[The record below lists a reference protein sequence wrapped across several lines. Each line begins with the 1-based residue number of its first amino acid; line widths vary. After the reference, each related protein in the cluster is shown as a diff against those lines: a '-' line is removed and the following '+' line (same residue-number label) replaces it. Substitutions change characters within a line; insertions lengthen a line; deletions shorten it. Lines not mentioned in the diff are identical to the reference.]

1 MAFGHIPECG
11 PAHRFFARPT
21 SYLSDSIRGSIL
33 IRYYYST
40 DKRVRS
46 RSNSK
51 LVMTAMAPT
60 SGNLEFCCSLL
71 PLFRFLLCSSFFLSF
86 QVQVAGG
93 GEEVRCVQETR
104 EVAARLAGRARGW
117 AITRIYVYIYIYT
130 RFVRRVE
137 CVRKRSL

>member
-117 AITRIYVYIYIYT
+117 AITRIYIYIHT
-130 RFVRRVE
+130 IVRRVE